1 MLNINNQEMNMKIT
15 EEALTALRP
24 ILDENTGKLLRIIF
38 EGFGWGGPKLGLTL
52 EEPEEKD
59 TMEIDG
65 LSLMMTESVK
75 GFSEGQVLDFI
86 NDKRGSGFVI
96 QSGLGGC

>member
-1 MLNINNQEMNMKIT
+1 M
-15 EEALTALRP
+15 
-24 ILDENTGKLLRIIF
+24 
-38 EGFGWGGPKLGLTL
+38 GLTL

-96 QSGLGGC
+96 QSEMGGC